1 MEAARIAA
9 LFALVL
15 ILAWLVARLFW
26 LFISPGPAVSDLRP
40 HPLPTPLQASGG
52 SEVRADLSLIM
63 TQNPF
68 QAADTEA
75 VVVTDAPET
84 DLNLKLSALF
94 MSTGEGVSSATIVT
108 PDNETSR
115 YELGD
120 EILPGVILEQVL
132 SDRAIIS
139 RDGREETIMRSG
151 RTAGLS
157 VIGDPAAVKTDAG
170 QVTTESTPLFNPGIS
185 ARTLMAGL
193 AVEVEQE
200 DGVTESLLLQPR
212 GDATLM
218 NSAGLAPGDRLVN
231 VNGTRVAELDPSALA
246 SRLATGGTTTITIVR
261 EGEIRTVDIRF
272 EEE

>member
-1 MEAARIAA
+1 MEAARITA
-9 LFALVL
+9 LVALVL
-15 ILAWLVARLFW
+15 VLAWLVARLFW
-26 LFISPGPAVSDLRP
+26 LFMSPGPAVSDLRP
-40 HPLPTPLQASGG
+40 QPLPSPVQTSSG

-68 QAADTEA
+68 QAAETEA
-75 VVVTDAPET
+75 AIVTDAPET

-94 MSTGEGVSSATIVT
+94 MSTGEGVSSATIIT
-108 PDNETSR
+108 PDNETTR

-120 EILPGVILEQVL
+120 EILPGVILERVL

-151 RTAGLS
+151 RASGLS
-157 VIGDPAAVKTDAG
+157 VIGDPDTVRTDAG
-170 QVTTESTPLFNPGIS
+170 QVTTETAPLFRPGIS
-185 ARTLMAGL
+185 ARTLIAGL
-193 AVEVEQE
+193 VVEAQQE
-200 DGVTESLLLQPR
+200 NGATTSLLLQPR

-218 NSAGLAPGDRLVN
+218 NSAGLEPGDRLVS

-246 SRLATGGTTTITIVR
+246 SRLSSGGTTAITIIR
-261 EGEIRTVDIRF
+261 AGETRTVDIRF